1 MSSNAL
7 KEAGRVMTICNSC
20 RYCEGFCAVFPAM
33 ELRRTFTSG
42 DLKYLANLCHNCRDC
57 YYACQYAPPHDFS
70 LNFPQA
76 MAELRVETYSEFASP
91 KFLSGLFQRNGI
103 VVLLTT
109 LLSIVTVYCTASLTK
124 GSDAIFGTFTG
135 PNSFYAVIPYAA
147 MLVPFSILAVLVAV
161 AFWRGIGNFWR
172 ETAEGPETLLSRHG
186 NIGAVWD
193 VLTLKYLEGGGHGC
207 NYPTDEFST
216 IRRTMHHAIFY
227 GFIACLASTTIAAI
241 YDHVF
246 HIPAPYPL
254 LSWPVILGTI
264 GGVLMV
270 IGTAGMLY
278 LKAKMDPEPG
288 TSKSQGM
295 DVSFGLLLFFTSLS
309 GLLLLAFRETSLMG
323 TLLIFHLGLVLA
335 LFITMPF
342 GKFVHGIYRYIALV
356 RHSQEQARSAED
368 H

>member
-1 MSSNAL
+1 MSSNTL
-7 KEAGRVMTICNSC
+7 EEAGRVMTICNSC

-91 KFLSGLFQRNGI
+91 KFLSGLFQRNGLF
-103 VVLLTT
+103 VFLVT
-109 LLSIVTVYCTASLTK
+109 LLSIVTVYCVASLTK
-124 GSDAIFGTFTG
+124 GKAAITGTFTG
-135 PNSFYAVIPYAA
+135 PNSFYEVISYGA
-147 MLVPFSILAVLVAV
+147 MLVPFSILAILVAV
-161 AFWRGIGNFWR
+161 AFWRGIRNFWR

-186 NIGAVWD
+186 NLGAIWD

-207 NYPTDEFST
+207 NYPVDEFST

-227 GFIACLASTTIAAI
+227 GFLACLASTTIAAI

-246 HIPAPYPL
+246 HIPAPYPIF
-254 LSWPVILGTI
+254 SWPVMLGTI
-264 GGVLMV
+264 GGVLIL

-278 LKAKMDPEPG
+278 LKTQMDKAPG
-288 TSKSQGM
+288 TPKSMSM
-295 DVSFGLLLFFTSLS
+295 DIAFGLLLFFTSLS
-309 GLLLLAFRETSLMG
+309 GLLLLAFRESSLMG
-323 TLLIFHLGLVLA
+323 SLLILHLGLVLA

-356 RHSQEQARSAED
+356 RHSQEQKKAAEA